1 MHQVLYYL
9 QPKIA
14 LVAKVEVAGERL
26 AVVHDRKPDLLLV
39 DEPVAGMTGSERTR
53 TGEILMETARALVKD
68 FTQDIG
74 DILIAA
80 IYPITGLA
88 FLNC

>member
-1 MHQVLYYL
+1 
-9 QPKIA
+9 
-14 LVAKVEVAGERL
+14 
-26 AVVHDRKPDLLLV
+26 
-39 DEPVAGMTGSERTR
+39 
-53 TGEILMETARALVKD
+53 METARTLVKD

-88 FLNC
+88 FLKKKYGLDTPPTK